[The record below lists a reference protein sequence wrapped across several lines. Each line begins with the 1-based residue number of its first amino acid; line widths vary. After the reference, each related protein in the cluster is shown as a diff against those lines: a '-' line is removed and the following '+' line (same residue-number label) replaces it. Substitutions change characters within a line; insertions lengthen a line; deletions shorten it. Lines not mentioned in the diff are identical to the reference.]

1 MNTIMGFTFFFR
13 DFQTLDL
20 IRDHVLP
27 TLRQRRYINIWSAG
41 CSTGQEPYTIAI
53 LLRENI
59 GPMLFRNVKLLAT
72 DIDENN
78 QYGTIIRNGSYPAKE
93 LERIPPE
100 IFKRYFSPD
109 PANPENCVIAEEIQ
123 KRVEF
128 HQHNLLSL
136 KPVRDDVSLI
146 VCKNVLLHFT
156 EEERINVLKMYYHAL
171 NDSGFLI
178 VEHTQKM
185 PASLQDHFEQ
195 VVPYAQLFRK
205 VNGLT

>member
-1 MNTIMGFTFFFR
+1 MGFTFFFR

-20 IRDHVLP
+20 IREHVLP
-27 TLRQRRYINIWSAG
+27 VIGLRRYINVWSAG

-53 LLRENI
+53 LLRENM
-59 GPMLFRNVKLLAT
+59 GPMLFRNVKLLAS

-100 IFKRYFSPD
+100 IFKRYFSED
-109 PANPENCVIAEEIQ
+109 PTNPGHFLVDEEIR

-128 HQHNLLSL
+128 QQHNLLLL
-136 KPVRDDVSLI
+136 KPVREDLSLI
-146 VCKNVLLHFT
+146 VCKNVLLHFS

-171 NDSGFLI
+171 NESGFLI

-185 PASLQDHFEQ
+185 PASLQGHFEQ

-205 VNGLT
+205 VNGFT